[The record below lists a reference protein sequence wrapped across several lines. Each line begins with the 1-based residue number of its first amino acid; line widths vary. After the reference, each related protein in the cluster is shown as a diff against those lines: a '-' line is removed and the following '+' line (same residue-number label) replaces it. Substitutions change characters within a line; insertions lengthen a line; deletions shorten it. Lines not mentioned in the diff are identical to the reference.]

1 MSSPLVS
8 IGIPTFNRA
17 SSLPKSVDAALQQ
30 TYPNIEVIISDNA
43 STDDTLS
50 ICEKFVETDKR
61 VTYIRQQSNVGAAK
75 NFGEVLQYSTGQYFM
90 WLADDD
96 WIDPNYIEECVKEL
110 IKYPD
115 YSLIIGKTKV
125 YVNRELVRE
134 EIMNLE
140 QESGMDRMLTY
151 YPQACVAFYGL
162 MRRSQ
167 ISKIPIMN
175 TIGCDWLVIAS
186 LAYLG
191 KIKTILHVSIHKDEI
206 CINSKI
212 STKRLDSV
220 DFQGNNPFLVVA
232 LSAAKYILTNP
243 QIYGSLNILQR
254 IVLSQKVLIC
264 LLRTKHYPIS
274 RAKILTSLRSRIP
287 ASTYSQVRTL
297 YRKIQGKSSP

>member
-17 SSLPKSVDAALQQ
+17 SSLLKSVDAALQQ
-30 TYPNIEVIISDNA
+30 TYLNVEIIISDNA
-43 STDDTLS
+43 SIDNTRA

-61 VTYIRQQSNVGAAK
+61 VTYIRQQSNIGAAR
-75 NFGEVLQYSTGQYFM
+75 NFGEVLQCSTGEYFM

-96 WIDPNYIEECVKEL
+96 WIDPDYIKECLKEL

-125 YVNRELVRE
+125 YINRELVRE

-140 QESGMDRMLTY
+140 QESGIDRMLAY
-151 YPQACVAFYGL
+151 YPQASVAFYGL

-175 TIGCDWLVIAS
+175 TIGCDWLMIAS

-191 KIKTILHVSIHKDEI
+191 KIKTIPNVSIHKDEI

-212 STKRLDSV
+212 LTKRLDSV
-220 DFQGNNPFLVVA
+220 DFQGNHPYLVIA
-232 LSAAKYILTNP
+232 SSAAKYILTNP
-243 QIYGSLNILQR
+243 QIYGDLNILQR
-254 IVLSQKVLIC
+254 IWLSQKVLIC

-274 RAKILTSLRSRIP
+274 RAKILTSLRSQIP
-287 ASTYSQVRTL
+287 PSTYSQLRTF
-297 YRKIQGKSSP
+297 YRKLK